1 MTFRHSGD
9 LGDILYCL
17 PILKAI
23 SGKHSMFFVDRP
35 GITRP
40 LTPRMGILK
49 PLFEAQ
55 DYIEEVI
62 ATEQNPDVDIVPFR
76 RFHSSTTTLVDA
88 QLNEVNN
95 LSAQPIKVDTTQSWL
110 DAEPNPDF
118 KGKIIIARSP
128 RYNNIWFPWRQIVQH
143 YGDRLVF
150 VGIEQEYSNFCFLN
164 GKVGRVEVKDY
175 LELAQ
180 MLKGA
185 ELFIGNQSSPM
196 AVAIGLGVPFI
207 QEACLE
213 QPDCIFKRTNAQYV
227 ANGECVLPD
236 VSGSGELKIEK
247 TYKPTFSGNR
257 NIVPPGYWQYPGLP
271 ANNHFTV
278 QSGYVAKKFGLSK
291 NEAEDAL
298 YEHNLNRVPEFFT
311 GHTNNPF
318 YLFEKAYI
326 NAFNT

>member
-9 LGDILYCL
+9 LGDVIYAL
-17 PILKAI
+17 PILKTI
-23 SGKHSMFFVDRP
+23 PGKHSLFFVDRP

-49 PLFEAQ
+49 LLFEAQ
-55 DYIEEVI
+55 DYIDEVV
-62 ATEQNPDVDIVPFR
+62 ATEANPDFDIVPFR

-88 QLNEVNN
+88 QLNEIN
-95 LSAQPIKVDTTQSWL
+95 SYAATPIKVDTTLPWL
-110 DAEPNPDF
+110 KAEPDERS

-128 RYNNIWFPWRQIVQH
+128 RYNNNFFPWRQIVQH
-143 YGDRLVF
+143 YGDRLLF
-150 VGIEQEYSNFCFLN
+150 VGIEQEHTNFCFTCGN
-164 GKVGRVEVKDY
+164 VERIEVSNY
-175 LELAQ
+175 LELAG
-180 MLKGA
+180 LIAGA

-207 QEACLE
+207 QEVCLE
-213 QPDCIFKRTNAQYV
+213 QPDCIFKRHTAQYV
-227 ANGECVLPD
+227 ADGSCVLPD
-236 VSGSGELKIEK
+236 VSGSGELKIDK
-247 TYKPTFSGNR
+247 IYKPTFSGNR

-271 ANNHFTV
+271 ANNHFVV
-278 QSGYVAKKFGLSK
+278 QSGYVAKKHGMSK
-291 NEAEDAL
+291 KEAEDAL
-298 YEHNLNRVPEFFT
+298 YEHNLNRVPDFFT